1 MQDLI
6 DAIRKRN
13 VILFVGAGVS
23 MSLGLPSWDQL
34 ISYLAKELG
43 YDVDVFKSLGDYL
56 TLAEYYEIKKATIG
70 SLRSWMDTNW
80 HNSEIK
86 IEESKIHKLIVD
98 LDFPMIYTT
107 NYDRWIERAF
117 KFYGKPAVKIANVG
131 DITKIQDNYTQIIKL
146 HGDFDDDKS
155 IVLTESSYFERLSFE
170 SPIDI
175 KLRSDILGKSI
186 LFIGYSLNDLN
197 IRYLFYKLNK
207 LWESS
212 TYACIRPK
220 SYIYLNRPNPI
231 QEEVL
236 RKRGILTFVSKE
248 DDIEE
253 GLEKFL
259 SELVYEAFGDKL

>member
-6 DAIRKRN
+6 EAIRKRN

-23 MSLGLPSWDQL
+23 MNLGLPSWNEL
-34 ISYLAKELG
+34 ISYLAEELE
-43 YDVDVFKSLGDYL
+43 YDVDIFKSLGDYL

-70 SLRSWMDTNW
+70 SLRSWMDTKW
-80 HNSEIK
+80 HSNDIK

-98 LDFPMIYTT
+98 LNFPIIYTT

-117 KFYGKPAVKIANVG
+117 KYYSKPTVKIANVG

-155 IVLTESSYFERLSFE
+155 IVLTESSYFERLSFD

-212 TYACIRPK
+212 AHSFARPK
-220 SYIYLNRPNPI
+220 SYIFLDRPNPI

-248 DDIEE
+248 DDIGV

-259 SELVYEAFGDKL
+259 SELVYDAFGDKV